1 MYEWFLP
8 PRNCRHSVLPSCWNL
23 RRRNAWSRGLSF
35 IHFWLIIM
43 QYQIFFGNRGI
54 QMIEKIMK
62 IFLKFYNIQIVYL
75 NFDYSWFLEL
85 LKSCMKLFAWLGMYY
100 LQFLGNFPIQSSILD
115 CVDCKKCFF
124 LTHMSLFGCKKCLT
138 DWPLFDSELMP
149 ALPTDG
155 MFAID
160 NMLCKTHSSVIDLVS
175 WQWRDDR
182 GVWHPYTSID
192 GKIIEVRPSHRSV
205 MQYYN
210 IWMIFLVRLELYL
223 ML

>member
-1 MYEWFLP
+1 MRELWKYFK
-8 PRNCRHSVLPSCWNL
+8 NFTTFKC
-23 RRRNAWSRGLSF
+23 
-35 IHFWLIIM
+35 I
-43 QYQIFFGNRGI
+43 
-54 QMIEKIMK
+54 
-62 IFLKFYNIQIVYL
+62 L
-75 NFDYSWFLEL
+75 NFDFSWFLEL

-100 LQFLGNFPIQSSILD
+100 LQFLGNFLNQSSILY
-115 CVDCKKCFF
+115 CVDCKKCF
-124 LTHMSLFGCKKCLT
+124 LTHTSLFGCKKCLT

-192 GKIIEVRPSHRSV
+192 GKIIEVRPSHRMWCSITIFV
-205 MQYYN
+205 NVIFGEVRDIFDFIKYYHSTIN
-210 IWMIFLVRLELYL
+210 IPNGKLDIGKFL
-223 ML
+223 